1 MEMFRLEPEVAGEI
15 GENSKIKYERGMI
28 NEVEFLHYEFT
39 GWLGDEILTSHP
51 CFIVSEN
58 IVEDI
63 LKSNLKGHRFEDIE
77 ISTSDEFKEI
87 YPNRHIPN
95 FKRLIPLGKVVV
107 CDDKIIQSSEEDFC
121 LEDDV
126 ELVVSYNALEILKKY
141 KIENCEICTLNW

>member
-1 MEMFRLEPEVAGEI
+1 MDMFRLEPEVAGEI

-63 LKSNLKGHRFEDIE
+63 LKSNLMDI
-77 ISTSDEFKEI
+77 D
-87 YPNRHIPN
+87 
-95 FKRLIPLGKVVV
+95 L
-107 CDDKIIQSSEEDFC
+107 KI
-121 LEDDV
+121 
-126 ELVVSYNALEILKKY
+126 
-141 KIENCEICTLNW
+141 

>member
-15 GENSKIKYERGMI
+15 GENSKIKYERGII

-63 LKSNLKGHRFEDIE
+63 LKSNLKGYRFEDIE
-77 ISTSDEFKEI
+77 MSTSDEFKEM
-87 YPNRHIPN
+87 YPNRDIPN
-95 FKRLIPLGKVVV
+95 FKRLIPVGEVIV
-107 CDDKIIQSSEEDFC
+107 CDEKIIQSSGDDFC
-121 LEDDV
+121 LEDNV
-126 ELVVSYNALEILKKY
+126 ELVVSYNALEILKRH
-141 KIENCEICTLNW
+141 KIENCEIYPLS

>member
-1 MEMFRLEPEVAGEI
+1 MDMFRLEPEVAGEI
-15 GENSKIKYERGMI
+15 GENSRIRYERGMI
-28 NEVEFLHYEFT
+28 KEVEFLHYEFT

-63 LKSNLKGHRFEDIE
+63 LRSKLRGYRFEDIE
-77 ISTSDEFKEI
+77 ISTSDEFKEMF
-87 YPNRHIPN
+87 PNRYIPN

-107 CDDKIIQSSEEDFC
+107 RDEKIFQSSEDDFC

-126 ELVVSYNALEILKKY
+126 ELVVSYNALEILKKSN
-141 KIENCEICTLNW
+141 IDNCEICDLN

>member
-15 GENSKIKYERGMI
+15 GENSKIKYERGI
-28 NEVEFLHYEFT
+28 IREVEFLHYEFT

-63 LKSNLKGHRFEDIE
+63 LKSNLKGYRFEDIE

-87 YPNRHIPN
+87 YPNRYIPN
-95 FKRLIPLGKVVV
+95 FKRLVPIGEVIIR
-107 CDDKIIQSSEEDFC
+107 DEKIIQSSGDDFC
-121 LEDDV
+121 LEDNV
-126 ELVVSYNALEILKKY
+126 ELVVSYNALEILKRH
-141 KIENCEICTLNW
+141 KIENCEISPLS